1 MDCSRPYGLERSPR
15 IRQVGCSNS
24 DGDRPKA
31 VTAPLLNECAIWA
44 DEQKQRDLQKS
55 REICINHK

>member
-1 MDCSRPYGLERSPR
+1 MKIANKRLKPGNFNKTPTL
-15 IRQVGCSNS
+15 VN
-24 DGDRPKA
+24 
-31 VTAPLLNECAIWA
+31 LECAIWA